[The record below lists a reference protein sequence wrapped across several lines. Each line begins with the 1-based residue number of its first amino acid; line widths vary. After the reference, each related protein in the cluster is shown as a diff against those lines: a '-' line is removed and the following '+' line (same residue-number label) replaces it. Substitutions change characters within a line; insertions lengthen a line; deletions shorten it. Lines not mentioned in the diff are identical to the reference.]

1 MNDFKGEASFQTEP
15 SLHIFTIYQSCGGVT
30 HPKIIVK
37 VDSGFTSACSRAVS
51 SSRTGNVTDQLSLDL
66 IEGIFYRTPMDTS
79 IFDG

>member
-1 MNDFKGEASFQTEP
+1 MISKGKHHFKQNH
-15 SLHIFTIYQSCGGVT
+15 LYIYLLFINLVWGVT